1 MAREKQTGEPK
12 GIEVNCT
19 FCGYREMTVSPAG
32 ETTNCPSCGE
42 AFSIHVTDRFTLV
55 ENDGWAVTVSLEADA
70 PSERLPAG
78 ERP

>member
-19 FCGYREMTVSPAG
+19 FCGYREVTVSAS
-32 ETTNCPSCGE
+32 ETANCPSCGE
-42 AFSIHVTDRFTLV
+42 SFSVRVTDRFTLV

-70 PSERLPAG
+70 ASDRLPAG